1 MRKIK
6 WRGCNTAQNIWWNK
20 KADSYKE
27 LWDLLLIRNLVCDED
42 YVEYL
47 FNKYKVAEC
56 DFYDTDGEWLEDKY
70 NEFMNKHWLEED
82 EYKELIKSCDGNAY
96 YQWFWEWNEELS
108 DYVEV

>member
-6 WRGCNTAQNIWWNK
+6 WSGCNTSKNIWWNK

-27 LWDLLLIRNLVCDED
+27 LWDLLLIRNLVHNED
-42 YVEYL
+42 YDKYL
-47 FNKYKVAEC
+47 FYKYGVTES
-56 DFYDTDGEWLEDKY
+56 DFYDTDGEWLDDKY
-70 NEFMNKHWLEED
+70 FEFVNTHWLEED